1 MELTSINPGEASLMA
16 RSTSTLQKKLLTQ
29 FAFVKP
35 SPISCY
41 NLLFKKDFW
50 LTQVFF
56 SIMIQLL
63 QIELDICFVPP
74 SGLSLVGNNFP
85 FFLLPFLNSGLH
97 PQHFLRLAFH
107 R

>member
-1 MELTSINPGEASLMA
+1 MVLTSINPGEVLLMA
-16 RSTSTLQKKLLTQ
+16 SSTSTPQRKLLTQ

-35 SPISCY
+35 LLISCY
-41 NLLFKKDFW
+41 NLLLKKDFW

-85 FFLLPFLNSGLH
+85 FFHLLFLNSGLH
-97 PQHFLRLAFH
+97 LQHFLRPAFH
-107 R
+107 P

>member
-1 MELTSINPGEASLMA
+1 MELTSINPGEALLMA
-16 RSTSTLQKKLLTQ
+16 SSTSTLQKKLLTQ

-63 QIELDICFVPP
+63 QIELDICSVLPL
-74 SGLSLVGNNFP
+74 GLSLVGNNFP
-85 FFLLPFLNSGLH
+85 FFHLLFLNSGLH
-97 PQHFLRLAFH
+97 LQHFLQPVFH